1 MSNSDSKFMQDEE
14 LRNLLNKW
22 SAPET
27 PGSLDQ
33 RVALS
38 FQQATSSV
46 NQHLSSVVDP
56 QRDSEVVKMK
66 FCNTCQEEFADR
78 FSFCPVDGTPLSAA
92 PVAANPPVTAKP
104 ADLET
109 SYPMS
114 ETVSTSQAAAP
125 PTPVQSTAVEPAA
138 NQPTAPANQAS
149 APVWPPHVVPKIS
162 VPVAARSASGPA
174 HEMFGEYHL
183 TMLEDR
189 GLMSRLADELGNVAH
204 NYQLTWP
211 EFKRDPFGFVKRS
224 IQGYGSMVGKFF
236 SSRDAVIAML
246 LSVVAMAVLV
256 GAIFLLD
263 RSGAGGPSKRTMI
276 AVAVVGFV
284 GLLAIFAT
292 WLSRD
297 RGAAVMGAKPSDS
310 RNVLSGII
318 ASFALLFIVVGGL
331 FFWDRRM
338 QAKNAEIAK
347 DDDIELTQM
356 ISEIPNSQ
364 PTPDEGTAGMAKG
377 NGGGSK
383 PKQEKAGG
391 GGGGG
396 REEQAPASFGKLPQA
411 DLRIPQVVAPDPHPP
426 VIKNP
431 ALPMPATLDADPA
444 LFPPDT
450 RQLNYGDPKSK
461 STTPSSGP
469 GTGNGIGS
477 GTGGGVGP
485 GSGGGYG
492 PGEGGNTGGGPRRE
506 GGGGPGG
513 GGGGTD
519 YSKIF
524 SGREVTTKARV
535 LDKPEPTYTEAAR
548 KNQITGT
555 VVLRAVF
562 SAGGTVTNISA
573 VSRLPDGLTERAIA
587 AAKQIRFS
595 PATKDGRPVSM
606 WMELQYNFNLY

>member
-1 MSNSDSKFMQDEE
+1 MSNSESKFMQDEE
-14 LRNLLNKW
+14 LRVLLNKW
-22 SAPET
+22 NAPEA
-27 PGSLDQ
+27 PQSLDQ
-33 RVALS
+33 RVAAS
-38 FQQATSSV
+38 YKATMAGMNEQLGSV
-46 NQHLSSVVDP
+46 LDP

-66 FCNTCQEEFADR
+66 FCNSCQEQFADR
-78 FSFCPVDGTPLSAA
+78 FSFCPVDGTPLSAV
-92 PVAANPPVTAKP
+92 PVAPTPPPPAKP
-104 ADLET
+104 ADIET

-114 ETVSTSQAAAP
+114 ETVSAGNQRAATP
-125 PTPVQSTAVEPAA
+125 PPKITVPAA
-138 NQPTAPANQAS
+138 VAAS
-149 APVWPPHVVPKIS
+149 AGHGMI
-162 VPVAARSASGPA
+162 
-174 HEMFGEYHL
+174 GEYHL
-183 TMLEDR
+183 TILEDT
-189 GLMSRLADELGNVAH
+189 GLMTRLAGELGNVAH

-224 IQGYGSMVGKFF
+224 IQGYGTMVGGFF
-236 SSRDAVIAML
+236 GKRNTAIAIGIAFL
-246 LSVVAMAVLV
+246 AI
-256 GAIFLLD
+256 GAL
-263 RSGAGGPSKRTMI
+263 
-276 AVAVVGFV
+276 V
-284 GLLAIFAT
+284 GLLMVIDRAQSGVTSRISLITVGSLAFAALIALFAT
-292 WLSRD
+292 WLGRD
-297 RGAAVMGAKPSDS
+297 SGAAVMGARPADS
-310 RNVLSGII
+310 SNVLSGIVVAFVLVSGVI
-318 ASFALLFIVVGGL
+318 GSYVVWSLLHQRAL
-331 FFWDRRM
+331 
-338 QAKNAEIAK
+338 AKAQTE
-347 DDDIELTQM
+347 EEQLEVTQM
-356 ISEIPNSQ
+356 ITDIPNEQ

-492 PGEGGNTGGGPRRE
+492 PGNGGNTGGGDRRE

-519 YSKIF
+519 YSRIF
-524 SGREVTTKARV
+524 SGKEVTSKARV
-535 LDKPEPTYTEAAR
+535 LEKPEPTYTEAAR

-562 SAGGTVTNISA
+562 SAGGTVTNIHA
-573 VSRLPDGLTERAIA
+573 VSGLPDGLTERAIA
-587 AAKQIRFS
+587 AAKNIRFV
-595 PATKDGRPVSM
+595 PASKDGHPVAM

>member
-1 MSNSDSKFMQDEE
+1 MSNSDSRFMQDEE
-14 LRNLLNKW
+14 LRVLLNKW
-22 SAPET
+22 SAPEA

-33 RVALS
+33 RVTAS
-38 FQQATSSV
+38 YRQSMSSMDER
-46 NQHLSSVVDP
+46 LSSALDP

-66 FCNTCQEEFADR
+66 FCNSCQEQFADR
-78 FSFCPVDGTPLSAA
+78 FSFCPVDGTPLSAVSVA
-92 PVAANPPVTAKP
+92 PTPPPTVTP
-104 ADLET
+104 ADIET

-114 ETVSTSQAAAP
+114 DTVR
-125 PTPVQSTAVEPAA
+125 AA
-138 NQPTAPANQAS
+138 NQRAAT
-149 APVWPPHVVPKIS
+149 PPPKITM
-162 VPVAARSASGPA
+162 PATVAHG
-174 HEMFGEYHL
+174 MIGEYHL
-183 TMLEDR
+183 TILEDT
-189 GLMSRLADELGNVAH
+189 GLLTRLAGELGNVAH

-224 IQGYGSMVGKFF
+224 VQGYGTMAGKFF
-236 SSRDAVIAML
+236 ASRDAVIAML
-246 LSVVAMAVLV
+246 LSVVAMGALV

-263 RSGAGGPSKRTMI
+263 RSGAGGPSRRTMI

-284 GLLAIFAT
+284 GLLGIFAT

-297 RGAAVMGAKPSDS
+297 RGAAVMGARPSDS
-310 RNVLSGII
+310 RNVLSGIVT
-318 ASFALLFIVVGGL
+318 SFALLFLVVGGA
-331 FFWDRRM
+331 FFWDRHQ
-338 QAKNAEIAK
+338 QAKAAELAK
-347 DDDIELTQM
+347 DDDLELTQM
-356 ISEIPNSQ
+356 ISDIPNEQ

-396 REEQAPASFGKLPQA
+396 REEQTPQSFGKLPQA

-444 LFPPDT
+444 LFPPDQ

-461 STTPSSGP
+461 STVASSGP

-492 PGEGGNTGGGPRRE
+492 PGHGGNTGGGERRE
-506 GGGGPGG
+506 CGGGPGG

-519 YSKIF
+519 YSTIRSRK
-524 SGREVTTKARV
+524 EVT
-535 LDKPEPTYTEAAR
+535 
-548 KNQITGT
+548 
-555 VVLRAVF
+555 
-562 SAGGTVTNISA
+562 
-573 VSRLPDGLTERAIA
+573 
-587 AAKQIRFS
+587 
-595 PATKDGRPVSM
+595 
-606 WMELQYNFNLY
+606 

>member
-1 MSNSDSKFMQDEE
+1 MSNSESKFMQDEE
-14 LRNLLNKW
+14 LRTLLNKW
-22 SAPET
+22 SAPEV

-33 RVALS
+33 RVAAS
-38 FQQATSSV
+38 YRQTMSGV
-46 NQHLSSVVDP
+46 NERLNSTF
-56 QRDSEVVKMK
+56 SEVVKMK
-66 FCNTCQEEFADR
+66 FCNTCQEQFADR
-78 FSFCPVDGTPLSAA
+78 FSFCPVDGTPLSAVA
-92 PVAANPPVTAKP
+92 PAPPVTKAAAV
-104 ADLET
+104 ADIET
-109 SYPMS
+109 SYPVS
-114 ETVSTSQAAAP
+114 ETVAQVKQATPSPKIPVTVAAPIAAA
-125 PTPVQSTAVEPAA
+125 VGSM
-138 NQPTAPANQAS
+138 
-149 APVWPPHVVPKIS
+149 I
-162 VPVAARSASGPA
+162 
-174 HEMFGEYHL
+174 GEYHL
-183 TMLEDR
+183 TILEDR
-189 GLMSRLADELGNVAH
+189 GLASRLADELGNVAH

-224 IQGYGSMVGKFF
+224 IQGYGSMAGKFF
-236 SSRDAVIAML
+236 SSRDAVIALL
-246 LSVVAMAVLV
+246 LSVVAMGVLV

-263 RSGAGGPSKRTMI
+263 RSGTSGPSKRTMI
-276 AVAVVGFV
+276 GVAVVGFV

-297 RGAAVMGAKPSDS
+297 RGAAVMGARPSDS

-338 QAKNAEIAK
+338 QAKNAELAK
-347 DDDIELTQM
+347 DDDLELTQM
-356 ISEIPNSQ
+356 ITDIPNSQ

-461 STTPSSGP
+461 STTASSGP

-524 SGREVTTKARV
+524 SGREVTSKARV
-535 LDKPEPTYTEAAR
+535 LEKPEPTYTEAAR

-555 VVLRAVF
+555 VTLRAVF
-562 SAGGTVTNISA
+562 SAGGSVTNISA
-573 VSRLPDGLTERAIA
+573 VSRLPDGLTEKAIA
-587 AAKQIRFS
+587 AAKQIRFV
-595 PATKDGRPVSM
+595 PATKDGRPVSQ